1 MQYFC
6 NMRSIR
12 IFALIFLGLAIGYV
26 YRGSAYVTTLQSVFL
41 KSCDKPVT
49 YIIGDVFPEFGL
61 SREEI
66 KKTLTDAESLW
77 EKSLGKE
84 LFVFSE
90 SEVDGVVINFIYDD
104 RQAFTDNELIL
115 RATLK
120 EKRTALSEVQETRQS
135 LMEQYDVILSS
146 YNELRVAYEKRLA
159 DYNKTVNNW
168 NTKGGAHVDVYGN
181 LAKEGE
187 DLDAEMQEIVAT
199 GKRLK
204 SLADELNEYGKTI
217 SEQVDS
223 YNDLV
228 SSYNTNFHDQGSFA
242 QGTYNDRI
250 INIYQYSTLNDLRIV
265 LAHELGH
272 ALGFGHVG
280 GDTSIMY
287 AKTGRQSFYAGL
299 SEQDITHA
307 KEVCGITN

>member
-6 NMRSIR
+6 CMRGIR
-12 IFALIFLGLAIGYV
+12 IFALIFLGLAVGYI
-26 YRGSAYVTTLQSVFL
+26 YRDSIYVATLQSVFS
-41 KSCDKPVT
+41 KHCERPIV
-49 YIIGDVFPEFGL
+49 YMIGDVAPEFGL

-66 KKTLTDAESLW
+66 ESTLTDAESLW
-77 EKSLGKE
+77 EKSLGKD
-84 LFVFSE
+84 LFILTKTEPGSI
-90 SEVDGVVINFIYDD
+90 VINFVYDE
-104 RQAFTDNELIL
+104 RQAFTDKEIML

-120 EKRTALSEVQETRQS
+120 EKRTALSEVQEIRQS
-135 LMEQYDVILSS
+135 LMEQYDTILSS

-159 DYNKTVNNW
+159 TYNKIVNEW
-168 NTKGGAHVDVYGN
+168 NTKGGAPNDVYEN

-187 DLDAEMQEIVAT
+187 ELDAEMQEIVAT

-204 SLADELNEYGKTI
+204 GLADELNKYGETI

-223 YNDLV
+223 YNTMV
-228 SSYNTNFHDQGSFA
+228 SSYNTNFHDKGSFA
-242 QGTYNDRI
+242 QGTYNDRV

-272 ALGFGHVG
+272 ALGFGHVE

-287 AKTGRQSFYAGL
+287 AKTGRQSFYTGL
-299 SEQDITHA
+299 SEQDIVHA
-307 KEVCGITN
+307 KEVCGIAN